1 VHFVECTQT
10 KRNFALKAVSKG
22 HVVQQRQEGSIMNEQ
37 RILRMTNSPF
47 LVRLAAT
54 FNSKEF
60 LYFLIE
66 PALGGELFTIYQR
79 NRLYGKE
86 AHARFYIACVV
97 MAFEHLHQR
106 RILYRD
112 LKPENVLLDTNGYAK
127 VTDFGLAKFVVG
139 HTYTTCGTPDY
150 FAPEMIMGSG
160 HTLAVD
166 WWTLGVM
173 TYELIV
179 SDAPFSAHEHMAIFK
194 KVKRGIESAKFPNRS
209 ASWAKLVMELC
220 KQEPGQRLP
229 MRRGGVMN
237 IKQSSWYSRVQFDW
251 SSLAARTMVPPYIP
265 QVKSKSDAS
274 NFEPCS
280 ESDGPPHIPYVD
292 PGTGW
297 DEGFGDP
304 HGPAFD

>member
-1 VHFVECTQT
+1 
-10 KRNFALKAVSKG
+10 
-22 HVVQQRQEGSIMNEQ
+22 
-37 RILRMTNSPF
+37 MTNSPF